1 MPTKFHVRERD
12 VTCPCYY
19 DYRKSH
25 QKCEHSRVRWAGQ
38 AGAVQL
44 EKKTGYRKL
53 RRDQAYGSMTVA
65 VTHQKELE

>member
-12 VTCPCYY
+12 VACPCYD
-19 DYRKSH
+19 DYHKSH
-25 QKCEHSRVRWAGQ
+25 QKYEHSRVRWAGQ

-53 RRDQAYGSMTVA
+53 RRDQVYGSMTVA